1 MTTGVGVLMT
11 EEMMRY
17 ILKEL
22 EFETVIA
29 PDKRWSSDL
38 RVQKRV
44 FGYQKGVVGLIQA
57 SLSIGLEMFQPK
69 KGS

>member
-22 EFETVIA
+22 EFETIII

-69 KGS
+69 EKP

>member
-11 EEMMRY
+11 EEMIRY
-17 ILKEL
+17 VLKEL

-29 PDKRWSSDL
+29 PDKEWSTDL

-44 FGYQKGVVGLIQA
+44 FGYRKGVAGLVQA
-57 SLSIGLEMFQPK
+57 SLSMGLEMVRPK
-69 KGS
+69 EKP